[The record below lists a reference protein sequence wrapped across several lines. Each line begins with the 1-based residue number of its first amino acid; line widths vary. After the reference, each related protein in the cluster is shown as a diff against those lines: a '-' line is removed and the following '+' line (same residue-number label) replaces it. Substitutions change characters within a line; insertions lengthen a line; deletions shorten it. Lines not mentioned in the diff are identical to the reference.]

1 MNNHQ
6 IIDLK
11 KVYKK
16 LLKYKVIFYK
26 TFIFCTVLSLIIF
39 YLNFAKKNIEIVI
52 VNESNDEYIKLDKY
66 YGILKSKYFFQNS
79 INVKTILQLV
89 AEDRITHK
97 INLNLFLKKYYKEK
111 KIKNFFLIKNVKIID
126 NIKSKNFKIKNYLG
140 KKINNKEYL
149 SEKMFL
155 YIDFQYP
162 ISFDVEKFM
171 LDYLDFTLSQIL
183 TEIYKTIVDNVN
195 YNQISLI
202 NNQNLDTTKLHFQE
216 LLLDKKYFENQILK
230 IEDNGVFKSNIYTL
244 SFKPL
249 SENIYLTIF
258 KYLIL
263 NFLSSIFLFLFFVY
277 IKINIYYKKKI

>member
-1 MNNHQ
+1 MNKHQ

-52 VNESNDEYIKLDKY
+52 LNESNDEYIKLDKY

-126 NIKSKNFKIKNYLG
+126 NIKPKNFKIKNYLG